1 VSIASLITGP
11 KQIVIQEEVDQPL
24 EVNQV
29 RVKTLF
35 SGISAGTE
43 LTAFRGSNPF
53 MSKHWDETR
62 KLFTTAEKASASYP
76 FHTWG
81 YEEVG
86 EVIEI
91 GKAVK
96 GLKIGDKVCGAWSH
110 RSHAVLSEDEVE
122 SSLILEV
129 DPVLGIF
136 AKIGA
141 IALNGIHDARIR
153 IGETVAVFGLGVP
166 GQIVAQLARASG
178 AFVIGIDPLA
188 KRRELAKKL
197 NAIDEGIEPQGA
209 AEKIKELTD
218 NRGADVSI
226 EVSGSSLALH
236 EAIRATA
243 YSAKVIAMGFYQGEG
258 KGLYL
263 GEEFHHNRV
272 NVVASQIFGVD
283 PELNYR
289 WNNKRLSQTIM
300 RLQANGTLNLK
311 PLISHRFPFSDIQK
325 AFEMLDA
332 NSQEAMQVVLEF

>member
-1 VSIASLITGP
+1 MSQASVITGP
-11 KQIVIQEEVDQPL
+11 KQIIIQAETDKAL
-24 EVNQV
+24 EPQQV

-53 MSKHWDETR
+53 MSKHWDEER
-62 KLFTTAEKASASYP
+62 KLFTTSEKASATYP

-91 GKAVK
+91 GSVVK
-96 GLKIGDKVCGAWSH
+96 SVKVGDKICGAWSH
-110 RSHAVLSEDEVE
+110 RTHAVLSEDDAKNN
-122 SSLILEV
+122 LMPEV

-141 IALNGIHDARIR
+141 IALNGVHGARIR

-166 GQIVAQLARASG
+166 GQIVAQLAKRSG
-178 AFVIGIDPLA
+178 AFVVGVDPILE
-188 KRRELAKKL
+188 RRELAKTL
-197 NAIDEGIEPQGA
+197 GATDEGIDPQGA
-209 AEKIKELTD
+209 AEKIRDLTS
-218 NRGADVSI
+218 NRGADVSV
-226 EVSGSSLALH
+226 EVSGSSLALQ

-243 YSAKVIAMGFYQGEG
+243 YSAKVIAMGFYQGEA

-289 WNNKRLSQTIM
+289 WNETRLSQTIM

-311 PLISHRFPFSDIQK
+311 PLISHRYPFAEIQK
-325 AFEMLDA
+325 AFELLDA
-332 NSQEAMQVVLEF
+332 NPKDVMQTVLEF

>member
-1 VSIASLITGP
+1 VSKASLITGP

-62 KLFTTAEKASASYP
+62 KLFTITEKASASYP

-110 RSHAVLSEDEVE
+110 RSQAVLSEDEVE

-166 GQIVAQLARASG
+166 GQIVAQLAKSSG

-188 KRRELAKKL
+188 ERRELAKKL

-209 AEKIKELTD
+209 AEKIKELTN

-243 YSAKVIAMGFYQGEG
+243 YSAKVVAMGFYQGEA

-263 GEEFHHNRV
+263 GEEFHHNRINLV
-272 NVVASQIFGVD
+272 CSQIFGVD

-300 RLQANGTLNLK
+300 RLQSNGTLNLK